1 MDSVNR
7 VSVKQKDSGSYMLGL
22 DMNGKS
28 GKVEAC
34 ADSGAEESVCPV
46 AWGGELPIKPPSRW
60 RGFRGANGAEI
71 KHHGE
76 REVAAK
82 PIF

>member
-1 MDSVNR
+1 
-7 VSVKQKDSGSYMLGL
+7 MLQI
-22 DMNGKS
+22 DVAGKR
-28 GKVEAC
+28 GKAEVC
-34 ADSGAEESVCPV
+34 VDLGAEESVCPV
-46 AWGGELPIKPPSRW
+46 SWAGHFPMTEPPRW

-82 PIF
+82 PTF